1 MHVIQQLKRQEG
13 SMHTAGQV
21 HDPLVRFTFIELFAG
36 IGGFRL
42 GLTRAGGRHLY
53 SNDWDKFAHKTYVSW
68 FGDEGVNFGD
78 IREIDNYSILPDHD
92 VLSAGFP
99 CQPFSIAGVSK
110 KNSLGRPH
118 GFSDLEQG
126 NLFFTVCDVI
136 AAKRPRVILLENV
149 RNLLSHDSGKTWRII
164 VESLELLGYTVE
176 SKVLNAAKWIPQNRR
191 RVFIVGFL
199 KSAFHP
205 EVVSQFQFPDDS
217 GTPRRLR
224 EILHRTPPDPKY
236 MLTDNLWA
244 YLQRYAELHRSRGN
258 GFGCRVFGPGDTAA
272 TLSARYYKDGAEILI
287 EQPGWRNPRRLTP
300 AEAARLMGFN
310 GKLAQACGFSKGFP
324 QVVSDVQAYRQFG
337 NSVCPLVVEEVG
349 NSIIKVLQLQ
359 KSHFTQR

>member
-1 MHVIQQLKRQEG
+1 MRN
-13 SMHTAGQV
+13 TAKFQSAPV
-21 HDPLVRFTFIELFAG
+21 VKPNSLDKFTFIELFAG

-68 FGDEGVNFGD
+68 FGEEGVDFGD
-78 IREIDNYSILPDHD
+78 IREIKNYSSLPNHD

-118 GFSDLEQG
+118 GFSDLDQG
-126 NLFFTVCDVI
+126 NLFFSVCDVI
-136 AAKRPRVILLENV
+136 AAKLPRVILLENV
-149 RNLLSHDSGKTWRII
+149 RNLMSHDGGKTWTLIK
-164 VESLELLGYTVE
+164 ESLEILGYTIH
-176 SKVLNAAKWIPQNRR
+176 SKVINAAQWVPQNRR

-199 KSAFHP
+199 KSEFHP
-205 EVVSQFQFPDDS
+205 NVLDQFQFPDDS
-217 GTPRRLR
+217 GAPRRLR
-224 EILHRTPPDPKY
+224 EVLHRSPPHKKY
-236 MLTDNLWA
+236 MLTDNLWV
-244 YLQRYAELHRSRGN
+244 YLQRYAALHKSRGN
-258 GFGCRVFGPGDTAA
+258 GFGCRVFGPSDTAA

-287 EQPGWRNPRRLTP
+287 DQPGWRNPRRLTP
-300 AEAARLMGFN
+300 AEAGRLMGFN
-310 GKLAQACGFSKGFP
+310 WKLARDYGYSKGFP

-349 NSIIKVLQLQ
+349 KSIAKILELQ
-359 KSHFTQR
+359 KVYSSKR

>member
-1 MHVIQQLKRQEG
+1 MSVIQPLKRQSKNTRTPQE
-13 SMHTAGQV
+13 A
-21 HDPLVRFTFIELFAG
+21 HDPVGQFTFIELFAG
-36 IGGFRL
+36 IGGFRI

-68 FGDEGVNFGD
+68 FGAEGVDFGD
-78 IREIDNYSILPDHD
+78 IRKVDNYSLLPDHD

-118 GFSDLEQG
+118 GFSDQEQG

-149 RNLLSHDSGKTWRII
+149 RNLLSHDGGKTWRII
-164 VESLELLGYTVE
+164 MESLDLLGYSVQ
-176 SKVLNAAKWIPQNRR
+176 SKVINAAKWVPQNRR

-199 KSAFHP
+199 KGAFHP
-205 EVVSQFQFPDDS
+205 QVVDQFQFPDDS

-224 EILHRTPPDPKY
+224 EVLHRTPPDSKY
-236 MLTDNLWA
+236 MLTDNLWS
-244 YLQRYAELHRSRGN
+244 YLQQYAELHKSRGN

-287 EQPGWRNPRRLTP
+287 DQSGWRNPRRLTP

-310 GKLAQACGFSKGFP
+310 GKLARDYGYAKGFP

-337 NSVCPLVVEEVG
+337 NSVCPLVVEEMG
-349 NSIIKVLQLQ
+349 KSIAKVFELQ
-359 KSHFTQR
+359 KSQLNKR